1 MAGSSES
8 FGDAGIIELI
18 GKIVVVA
25 VVILLFV
32 VVFIFCLHL
41 YAKYF
46 WYLRRRENPNTAT
59 ATAASRHPESA
70 IPSRGLEPCVLK
82 TLPVVIFDPKE
93 FKFGLECAV
102 CLSEISQGEETRL
115 LPKCNHGFHL
125 DCIDMWFGS
134 HSTCPL
140 CRNPIKLHNQ
150 PNSTDE
156 STPAPGAVTQTPMA
170 ENSGPDTVF
179 PTEAPDFPT
188 NVLIY
193 GDETR
198 VSTFAH
204 GVEEN
209 NDQILNSN
217 AVAELSSSSSMMSPS
232 SGGLDGI
239 SIVDIPRRLNED
251 DEQKSPLP
259 RRLRSLKR
267 LLSYSNR
274 SVNPSGSRNLDLEQG
289 GGRC

>member
-46 WYLRRRENPNTAT
+46 WYLRRRENPNTA
-59 ATAASRHPESA
+59 AAPSRHPESA
-70 IPSRGLEPCVLK
+70 IPSRGLEPSVLK
-82 TLPVVIFDPKE
+82 TLPVVIFNPKE
-93 FKFGLECAV
+93 FKFGLECPV
-102 CLSEISQGEETRL
+102 CLSEISQGEKTRL

-156 STPAPGAVTQTPMA
+156 STPGAITQTPMA
-170 ENSGPDTVF
+170 ENSGVDTVLT
-179 PTEAPDFPT
+179 TEAPDFPT

-209 NDQILNSN
+209 NNHSLNRN
-217 AVAELSSSSSMMSPS
+217 AVVEPSSSSPMMSPG

-274 SVNPSGSRNLDLEQG
+274 SVNPSSSRNLDLEQG